1 MNTVTSFDVQK
12 TIAAENYWHQ
22 ELLGDLPDTN
32 LPFSRLNTALVEIRK
47 LELSFPPDLVVQL
60 IKMSKSSEL
69 SLYLILLT
77 ALKTVLYRY
86 SRQKDYIVGSPV
98 YQPTAATT
106 APSNN
111 LVLIRTHIVGNL
123 SFKELLLQVKDKT
136 LKAYEQQDYP
146 FAELVKSLNVK
157 DKNRF
162 PRIKCLLQNIHEI
175 DSVANTAQD
184 ITVICHYTD
193 ATIRGQINYNA
204 TALEKEFIEQFAQHF
219 LNILTSAVA
228 NIDTPIAQLKLLS
241 HAEEEQLL
249 IEFNNTATKY
259 FPEPTVVS
267 LFEEQV
273 VKAPEAIAIVFADQ
287 QFSYRTL
294 NQRANQLAHYLNTLQ
309 VGPEVLVGIY
319 LERSP
324 EMIIGLLGILKAGGA
339 YLPLD
344 LNYPVARLMSVLA
357 DAEVGYVLT
366 QSSLVEQLSNSTAQ
380 LVCLDVEETF
390 SQFSVENPL
399 NKVMPENLAY
409 VIYTSGSTGQPK
421 GVMVE
426 HQGLVNYGLW
436 AKKQYLQEQL
446 LDFPLFSSLAFDLTV
461 TSIYV
466 PLIAGSR
473 IVIYGEKYHKRDLA
487 ILQVIEDN
495 LVDIIKLTPS
505 HLALITDMNL
515 SNSRLKKFIVGGE
528 DFKTNL
534 AKATYDAFGGQVE
547 IYNEYGPTETVVGCM
562 IYQFDPAKD
571 EDTSVPIGKPIDNV
585 QIYLLDEALNP
596 VPLGVKGEIY
606 VAGNGVAKGYLNR
619 PELTAEKFVAN
630 PFRVGAKMYRTGDL
644 GRWPLAKSMQFL
656 GRTDDQVKIRGH
668 RIELGEVE
676 AALSTHQDVHEC
688 VVNISQSEK
697 QLAKQPVIA
706 TEISYCT
713 RCGLPS
719 NYPGTTFNAEGVCNF
734 CLEFEVYKDKSL
746 QYFKTMADLQ
756 NIFAQY
762 QSTKTSPY
770 DCLLL
775 FSGGKDSTYALYQLV
790 NMGLKV
796 LAYTFDNSYISAS
809 AKANI
814 QRVVDELKVEHLF
827 GTIPQT
833 KAVFVD
839 SLKRYSNVCNLCF
852 KTVYTCSM
860 KLAYEQ
866 GIKYIVTGLSR
877 GQIFETRLGE
887 LFKNKNL
894 DIEQID
900 KTVLAARK
908 VYHRMDDMVSRTL
921 NANLFKKDTL
931 FEAVQFIDFYRYCD
945 VTREEILQFLD
956 KHVSW
961 IMPTEMGGCS
971 TNCLINDVGIYIHNK
986 ERGFHNYALPNSWEV
1001 RLGHRTREAAI
1012 REIDEGVDIHSVK
1025 KILDEIE
1032 YDEDLRET
1040 AGESLV
1046 AYYVSPKELAATDLK
1061 EHLAKQLP
1069 DYMIPAH
1076 FVQMEK
1082 IPLTSNG
1089 KVDRSALPKPQRPAL
1104 ESALV
1109 DPRTPR
1115 ENAIADIWRE
1125 VLNLE
1130 QVGIDDNFFELG
1142 GHSLLATRI
1151 ISRLGELSQVDLSLT
1166 TLFDHPTIATLA
1178 THIDS
1183 LVPSSTA
1190 NLPAIPLV
1198 AATTSVQSLS
1208 LNQQRFWLFEQFHPQ
1223 TPTYHFPLAFQ
1234 LSGTLQLAALE
1245 QALTEIVRRHTILRT
1260 TFDLD
1265 TDGTPCQRI
1274 TPAQPLTIKVIA
1286 TSAKSLDDLTP
1297 HLLEEI
1303 QRPFD
1308 LTQEH
1313 SLRVN
1318 LFPLE
1323 QPEEQ
1328 ILILL
1333 FHHLITDGWSIGLFI
1348 KELATLYAKY
1358 LANEAVPTVSYYQ
1371 YIDFCQW
1378 QAQWLQSPAFDKQLS
1393 YWQTQLAAPLPVLE
1407 LPTDYPRP
1415 PIQTYRGARQV
1426 VAIAPSLTRALHQ
1439 LSQQQGVS
1447 LFMTLLAA
1455 FKTLLYRYTGQT
1467 DLLVGTAAAGRQ
1479 RLEWEQV
1486 SGLFI
1491 NTLVLRTQPTGSI
1504 PFTTFLHQVRDVA
1517 LAAYQNQDLAF
1528 QSLVDT
1534 IHPQRDPS
1542 HNSIFQTFFLLQ
1554 NFAWPDLELTG
1565 LTTTPIAINTG
1576 TAKFDLTLELHEQ
1589 AESLVGWF
1597 EYNTDLFNASTIQR
1611 LEGHLQ
1617 TLLADIVANP
1627 QQSLSRL
1634 RILTAAERDQLQHP
1648 PKLIRPVN
1656 PFIEFT
1662 QAEIEQ
1668 SIPERFAQQVKKY
1681 PHHIAVKTPLMQL
1694 TYKQLHQQA
1703 NQVAQ
1708 ALLPVVNSEQPHVG
1722 LLFEHDAAMIVAI
1735 MGVLTA
1741 GLTYVPLTPD
1751 LPFQRLL
1758 YILQDSQAQVLL
1770 THNPLFALA
1779 QKLTPATSKLINID
1793 DLKATPVA
1801 KLPVAISPDTHAYLL
1816 YTSGTTGQPK
1826 GVIQNHRNVLHF
1838 IRNYTNN
1845 LHINAH
1851 DRLSLLSTY
1860 SFDAA
1865 IMDIFAALLN
1875 GATLCPINLKDD
1887 YQAHSLK
1894 DLVRKQGITIY
1905 HSTPTVYRHFISTL
1919 ATSAWFPKLR
1929 LIVMGGEEVYQ
1940 ADFAAYQQH
1949 LADHCLFVNGFGPT
1963 ESTVTLQ
1970 YFLDKPSL
1978 NPQPT
1983 VPIGYP
1989 VAETE
1994 ISWLD
1999 ENGEE
2004 TEFYGEIAIKSNY
2017 IALGYWQQPG
2027 LTQAA
2032 FPLDQHQRRYYR
2044 TGDLGRLRID
2054 GSIEFNGRKDSQVKL
2069 RGYRIELSEI
2079 EAILQQH
2086 PAVKESTAMIRED
2099 QPGLKQLVAYIVP
2112 PAQELVIPTGHDFRQ
2127 FLKEKLPDYMVPSS
2141 IMILNAIPLL
2151 PNGKVNY
2158 HQLPIPVTESTT
2170 FVAPRNEL
2178 EQRLGEIW
2186 EQILGISAV
2195 GIHDNFFNLGGHSLL
2210 AVTLINHIDKQFGK
2224 RLPLVSLFQA
2234 PTIAKQAELLQ
2245 EQSASR
2251 SWSVLNAIQPLGTRP
2266 NLFFLCPTH
2275 YVYNLS
2281 QVLGTEQPV
2290 YRLEI
2295 LGLQSS
2301 HQQIFSLEIATKR
2314 FIQEIQ
2320 LIQPQGPYY
2329 IFGFCG
2335 LAKMAIELARQL
2347 QEQGHSIAFL
2357 GLIQAVPYYPHW
2369 SFSQHWSRLLEIGPI
2384 YLWRKLIRKFN
2395 LQKKRLTNLG
2405 FGKIS
2410 KTPYKKPEEEN
2421 LSPQLEYTRF
2431 VNSFIDTLNNYA
2443 LPPYHGDMVLFHASE
2458 WCAKNAIQLKL
2469 AQQVAAGKVEI
2480 CEIPAKAYNR
2490 LCITPHVELLG
2501 KQLQLYLEQR
2511 GSMESSTKISPS

>member
-1 MNTVTSFDVQK
+1 MNTVTFFDVNK
-12 TIAAENYWHQ
+12 TLAAENYWHQ
-22 ELLGDLPDTN
+22 ELLGNLPDTN
-32 LPFSRLNTALVEIRK
+32 LPFSRLSTAPVKIQE
-47 LELSFPPDLVVQL
+47 LELVFPPALTAQLV
-60 IKMSKSSEL
+60 KMSKNSEL

-77 ALKTVLYRY
+77 VLNSVLYRY
-86 SRQKDYIVGSPV
+86 NRQEDYIVGSPI
-98 YQPTAATT
+98 YQPTATITT
-106 APSNN
+106 HNN
-111 LVLIRTHIVGNL
+111 LVLIRTHIVGDL
-123 SFKELLLQVKDKT
+123 SFKELLLQVKNKA
-136 LKAYEQQDYP
+136 LQAYEQQDYP
-146 FAELVKSLNVK
+146 FTELLKSLDIK
-157 DKNRF
+157 DKNRL
-162 PRIKCLLQNIHEI
+162 PRIMCLLQNIHEM
-175 DSVANTAQD
+175 DAVADTAKD
-184 ITVICHYTD
+184 LTIICRY
-193 ATIRGQINYNA
+193 ANNAISGQINYNV
-204 TALEKEFIEQFAQHF
+204 TVLEKEFIKRFAEHF
-219 LNILTSAVA
+219 LNVLTSAVA
-228 NIDTPIAQLKLLS
+228 NLDTPIAQLQLLS
-241 HAEEEQLL
+241 PAEKEQLL
-249 IEFNNTATKY
+249 TEFNNTATEY
-259 FPEPTVVS
+259 PQNQTVVS

-273 VKAPEAIAIVFADQ
+273 AKTPEAIAIVGADQ
-287 QFSYRTL
+287 QLSYQTL
-294 NQRANQLAHYLNTLQ
+294 NQRANQLAHYLQTCQ

-344 LNYPVARLMSVLA
+344 LNYPVARLTSILA
-357 DAEVGYVLT
+357 DAGVDYVLT

-380 LVCLDVEETF
+380 LVCLDVPEENF

-436 AKKQYLQEQL
+436 AKKQYLQEER

-466 PLIAGSR
+466 PLIAGGR
-473 IVIYGEKYHKRDLA
+473 MVIYGEKYHQRDLA

-571 EDTSVPIGKPIDNV
+571 VDTSVPIGKPIDNA

-606 VAGNGVAKGYLNR
+606 VAGKGLARGYLNR

-630 PFRVGAKMYRTGDL
+630 PFQVGKKMYRTGDL
-644 GRWPLAKSMQFL
+644 GRWPLVKSMQFW

-668 RIELGEVE
+668 RIELGEVA
-676 AALSTHQDVHEC
+676 AALLAHEAVHEC

-697 QLAKQPVIA
+697 PLAQPPLIA
-706 TEISYCT
+706 NEINYCN

-719 NYPGTTFNAEGVCNF
+719 NYPSTTFNADGVCNF
-734 CLEFEVYKDKSL
+734 CLDFEIYKDKSL

-756 NIFAQY
+756 NIFAPY
-762 QSTKTSPY
+762 QLLKNSSY

-796 LAYTFDNSYISAS
+796 FAYTFDNSYISAS

-860 KLAYEQ
+860 KLAYEK

-887 LFKNKNL
+887 LFKNKNF

-921 NANLFKKDTL
+921 NDNLFKQDTL
-931 FEAVQFIDFYRYCD
+931 FEEVQFIDFYRYCD

-956 KHVSW
+956 KHVAW

-971 TNCLINDVGIYIHNK
+971 TNCLINDVGIYIHTK

-1001 RLGHRTREAAI
+1001 RLGHRTRAAAI
-1012 REIDEGVDIHSVK
+1012 QEIDESVDIYSVK
-1025 KILDEIE
+1025 KILNEIE
-1032 YDEDLRET
+1032 YDEDLHKT

-1046 AYYVSPKELAATDLK
+1046 AYYVSPQELAATDLK
-1061 EHLAKQLP
+1061 ERLAKQLP
-1069 DYMIPAH
+1069 DYMIPTH
-1076 FVQMEK
+1076 FMRMET
-1082 IPLTSNG
+1082 IPLTPNG
-1089 KVDRSALPKPQRPAL
+1089 KVDRRALPKPQRPAL
-1104 ESALV
+1104 EATLV
-1109 DPRTPR
+1109 SPRTPR

-1125 VLNLE
+1125 ILNLE

-1151 ISRLGELSQVDLSLT
+1151 VSRVGELFQVDLSLT
-1166 TLFDHPTIATLA
+1166 TLFDNPTIASLA
-1178 THIDS
+1178 THINS

-1190 NLPAIPLV
+1190 NLSTIPL
-1198 AATTSVQSLS
+1198 AATTAQVQPLS

-1223 TPTYHFPLAFQ
+1223 TPTYHFPLTFQ
-1234 LSGTLQLAALE
+1234 LSGKLQLPALE
-1245 QALTEIVRRHTILRT
+1245 QALTEMVRRHTILRT
-1260 TFDLD
+1260 TFNLD
-1265 TDGTPCQRI
+1265 ADDTPSQRI
-1274 TPAQPLTIKVIA
+1274 TPPTQPFTIKVIT
-1286 TSAKSLDDLTP
+1286 TSAQSLANLKP

-1313 SLRVN
+1313 SLRAS

-1323 QPEEQ
+1323 QPDEQ
-1328 ILILL
+1328 ILVLL
-1333 FHHLITDGWSIGLFI
+1333 FHHLITDGWSVGLLI
-1348 KELATLYAKY
+1348 KELTTLYAQY
-1358 LANEAVPTVSYYQ
+1358 LANQEVSTVSYYQ

-1378 QAQWLQSPAFDKQLS
+1378 QAQWLQSPEFDQQLS

-1407 LPTDYPRP
+1407 LPIDYPRP

-1426 VAIAPSLTRALHQ
+1426 IEIAPSLTNALRQ
-1439 LSQQQGVS
+1439 LSKQQGVT

-1467 DLLVGTAAAGRQ
+1467 ELLIGTAAAGRQ
-1479 RLEWEQV
+1479 RVEWEQV
-1486 SGLFI
+1486 LGLFI
-1491 NTLVLRTQPTGSI
+1491 NTLVLRTQPAGAVS
-1504 PFTTFLHQVRDVA
+1504 FNTFLHQVRDVA
-1517 LAAYQNQDLAF
+1517 LAAYQHQDLAF

-1534 IHPQRDPS
+1534 IQPHRDPS

-1554 NFAWPDLELTG
+1554 NFAWPNLELTG
-1565 LTTTPIAINTG
+1565 LTATPVAINAG
-1576 TAKFDLTLELHEQ
+1576 TAKFDLTLELHEK
-1589 AESLVGWF
+1589 ADSLVGWF
-1597 EYNTDLFNASTIQR
+1597 EYNIDLFNASTIQR
-1611 LEGHLQ
+1611 LEEHLQ
-1617 TLLADIVANP
+1617 TLLTDIVANP
-1627 QQSLSRL
+1627 EKSLSSL
-1634 RILTAAERDQLQHP
+1634 QILTIAERNQLRHP
-1648 PKLIRPVN
+1648 PQPTLRPVN
-1656 PFIEFT
+1656 SFIEFPRT
-1662 QAEIEQ
+1662 EIEQ
-1668 SIPERFAQQVKKY
+1668 SIPERFAQQVNKY
-1681 PHHIAVKTPLMQL
+1681 PHHIAVKTSATQL
-1694 TYKQLHQQA
+1694 TYQQLHQQA
-1703 NQVAQ
+1703 NRVAQ
-1708 ALLPVVNSEQPHVG
+1708 ALLPVVNSEPPHVA
-1722 LLFEHDAAMIVAI
+1722 LLFEHDATMIVAI

-1770 THNPLFALA
+1770 THNPHFALA
-1779 QKLTPATSKLINID
+1779 QNLTPAISKLINID
-1793 DLKATPVA
+1793 DLKTTPVA
-1801 KLPVAISPDTHAYLL
+1801 KRPVTISPDTRAYLL

-1838 IRNYTNN
+1838 ISNYTNN
-1845 LHINAH
+1845 LHISAH
-1851 DRLSLLSTY
+1851 DRLSLLSSY

-1865 IMDIFAALLN
+1865 VMDIFAALLN

-1887 YQAHSLK
+1887 YQAYSLK
-1894 DLVRKQGITIY
+1894 DLIHEQGITIY

-1919 ATSAWFPKLR
+1919 SASVRFPKIR

-1940 ADFAAYQQH
+1940 TDWIAYQQYF
-1949 LADHCLFVNGFGPT
+1949 ANHCLFINGFGPS

-1970 YFLDKPSL
+1970 YFLNKQSI
-1978 NPQPT
+1978 NSQPT
-1983 VPIGYP
+1983 IPIGYP
-1989 VAETE
+1989 IAETE
-1994 ISWLD
+1994 ISLLD
-1999 ENGEE
+1999 ENGEA
-2004 TEFYGEIAIKSNY
+2004 TEFYGEIAIKSDY
-2017 IALGYWQQPG
+2017 IALGYWQQPD
-2027 LTQAA
+2027 LTQTA
-2032 FPLDQHQRRYYR
+2032 FPLDQNQRRYYR
-2044 TGDLGRLRID
+2044 TGDLGRLRAD
-2054 GSIEFNGRKDSQVKL
+2054 GSIEFNGRKDYQVKL
-2069 RGYRIELSEI
+2069 RGYRIELIEI

-2112 PAQELVIPTGHDFRQ
+2112 PAEDLIVPSSHEFRQ
-2127 FLKEKLPDYMVPSS
+2127 FLKEKLPDYMVPSA

-2178 EQRLGEIW
+2178 EQRLGQIW
-2186 EQILGISAV
+2186 EQLLGISTI

-2210 AVTLINHIDKQFGK
+2210 AITLVNHIDQQFGK

-2245 EQSASR
+2245 EQLASR

-2266 NLFFLCPTH
+2266 ILFFLCPTH
-2275 YVYNLS
+2275 YVHNLS

-2290 YRLEI
+2290 YRLEA
-2295 LGLQSS
+2295 LGLQSL
-2301 HQQIFSLEIATKR
+2301 HQQIFSLEIVMKR

-2320 LIQPQGPYY
+2320 SLQPQGPYY

-2335 LAKMAIELARQL
+2335 LGKMAIELARQL
-2347 QEQGHSIAFL
+2347 QEQGHSTALL
-2357 GLIQAVPYYPHW
+2357 GLIQSVPYFPGQ
-2369 SFSQHWSRLLEIGPI
+2369 SFSQHWSQLWEIGPI
-2384 YLWRKLIRKFN
+2384 YLWRKLTRKFR
-2395 LQKKRLTNLG
+2395 QQQRRLTLLS
-2405 FGKIS
+2405 GKIS
-2410 KTPYKKPEEEN
+2410 KTLYQKPREEN

-2431 VNSFIDTLNNYA
+2431 INSFIDTLDGYA
-2443 LPPYHGDMVLFHASE
+2443 MPPYRGDMVLFHASE
-2458 WCAKNAIQLKL
+2458 WCTKNARQLQLIQ
-2469 AQQVAAGKVEI
+2469 QTAAGKVEI

-2490 LCITPHVELLG
+2490 LCITPLVELLG
-2501 KQLQLYLEQR
+2501 QQLQWYLEQ
-2511 GSMESSTKISPS
+2511 SYSKESDLPKH